1 MKKDAREILRQKY
14 FKWLA
19 KQEHNCVNSMKKITI
34 KDYFGNEKTVFYRG
48 YGDLE
53 RHHYYLMSPYYYD
66 RRCGY
71 KYGYPRPFTNNSYWD
86 FFLAEGRR
94 NQEKYDDI
102 LWERRVLQKRNERRV
117 EFLKKQRTKICE
129 EKLFFEN
136 LKFAEIIKNE
146 IQHKKVM

>member
-1 MKKDAREILRQKY
+1 MKKDPRELLRRKY

-19 KQEHNCVNSMKKITI
+19 KQEDCVNAMKKKTI
-34 KDYFGNEKTVFYRG
+34 KNYFGNEITIFYRG

-53 RHHYYLMSPYYYD
+53 RHHDYSMSPYYYD
-66 RRCGY
+66 WRCGY

-86 FFLAEGRR
+86 FFLAERRR

-102 LWERRVLQKRNERRV
+102 LFERRVLQKRNERRV